1 MGWASRAIGVL
12 LLCFAAMQAH
22 AAAVTFPE
30 RGRSAVVDAAGVIP
44 DRAQA
49 ALEAR
54 LVAWNRSR
62 GSQLVVATVPSLQG
76 REIQDYGTGLLRHWR
91 LGRAGANDG
100 IILLLAP
107 NERQVRIE
115 VGYGLEPVL
124 TDARSSAIIREAIR
138 PSLRAGDVAG
148 ALTAGAEEIMR
159 VVASGAEE
167 TVRAPPRDDGQP
179 LSWWWI
185 IFGCLGCVIL
195 GIFLYPLFE
204 MWFAVWPFYVLM
216 PARAK
221 RAGARHDANKA
232 NARRRQDHR
241 LGPVAGAE
249 DRAGAGREATTGGRT
264 NNLST
269 VAAMAESMR
278 VRLRQQRA
286 RSRHARHSGGSDALE
301 ALRDRAQGHGSG
313 PHDSYDGGGSSDSG
327 FESGGGSGGGGADSG
342 Y

>member
-1 MGWASRAIGVL
+1 MHWASRGIGVV
-12 LLCFAAMQAH
+12 LLCLAATQAY
-22 AAAVTFPE
+22 AAALSFPE

-44 DRAQA
+44 DA
-49 ALEAR
+49 AEATLEAR
-54 LVAWNRSR
+54 LVAWNRST
-62 GSQLVVATVPSLQG
+62 GHQLVVATVPSLQG
-76 REIQDYGTGLLRHWR
+76 REIQEYGIGLLRHWR

-100 IILLLAP
+100 VILLLAP

-148 ALTAGAEEIMR
+148 ALNAGAERIMQAATSG
-159 VVASGAEE
+159 VEVAPQ
-167 TVRAPPRDDGQP
+167 APPRDDGRP

-185 IFGCLGCVIL
+185 IFGGLGCLVL
-195 GIFLYPLFE
+195 VIFLYPLFE

-221 RAGARHDANKA
+221 RAEQRHDANRGK
-232 NARRRQDHR
+232 ARRQAR
-241 LGPVAGAE
+241 AE
-249 DRAGAGREATTGGRT
+249 DRAGAERENATGGRT

-269 VAAMAESMR
+269 VGAMAESMR
-278 VRLRQQRA
+278 AKLRQQKA
-286 RSRHARHSGGSDALE
+286 RSRHARNPGGSDALE
-301 ALRDRAQGHGSG
+301 ALRDRAQGSYGSSSYDS
-313 PHDSYDGGGSSDSG
+313 HDSGGSSDSG
-327 FESGGGSGGGGADSG
+327 FESGGGSGGGGGADKD

>member
-1 MGWASRAIGVL
+1 MGWPSRAIGVI
-12 LLCFAAMQAH
+12 LLCVAATQAY

-30 RGRSAVVDAAGVIP
+30 RGRNAVVDAAGVIP
-44 DRAQA
+44 DRAEA

-54 LVAWNRSR
+54 LVAWNRST
-62 GSQLVVATVPSLQG
+62 GYQLVVATVPSLQG

-124 TDARSSAIIREAIR
+124 TDARSSLIIREAVR
-138 PSLRAGDVAG
+138 PPLRAGDVAG
-148 ALTAGAEEIMR
+148 ALTAGAEGIMR
-159 VVASGAEE
+159 AVASGAEA
-167 TVRAPPRDDGQP
+167 TVQAPPRDESRP
-179 LSWWWI
+179 VSWWWI
-185 IFGCLGCVIL
+185 ILGGLGCVIL

-204 MWFAVWPFYVLM
+204 LWFAVWPFYLLM

-221 RAGARHDANKA
+221 RAEQRHEANRAKARPRPDP
-232 NARRRQDHR
+232 RS
-241 LGPVAGAE
+241 GPV
-249 DRAGAGREATTGGRT
+249 TGGPT

-269 VAAMAESMR
+269 VRTMAAAMRA
-278 VRLRQQRA
+278 RLDKQKA
-286 RSRHARHSGGSDALE
+286 RSRHARPPGGSDALE
-301 ALRDRAQGHGSG
+301 ALRDRAQGSDGSG
-313 PHDSYDGGGSSDSG
+313 THDSYDSGGSSDPG
-327 FESGGGSGGGGADSG
+327 FDSGGGSGGGGGADSN